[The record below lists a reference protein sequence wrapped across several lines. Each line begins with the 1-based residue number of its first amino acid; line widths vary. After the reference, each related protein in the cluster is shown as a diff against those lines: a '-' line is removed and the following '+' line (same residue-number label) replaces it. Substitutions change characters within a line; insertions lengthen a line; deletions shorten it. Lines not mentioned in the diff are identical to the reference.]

1 MTSYRLP
8 IEVERQETGR
18 YLAVCPVIQGC
29 HAEGDAIAVAIENLQ
44 DVARQLLE
52 LRLEDGLPLPAE
64 LAQAN
69 SQTVVR
75 GEVLVTIAG

>member
-8 IEVERQETGR
+8 IEVQRLETGR
-18 YLAVCPVIQGC
+18 HLAVCQAIQGC
-29 HAEGDAIAVAIENLQ
+29 HAEGDTVAEAIENLQ
-44 DVARQLLE
+44 DVARQLIE
-52 LRLEDGLPLPAE
+52 LRLEDGLPLPSDLAE
-64 LAQAN
+64 AD

>member
-8 IEVERQETGR
+8 IEVEPLETGR
-18 YLAVCPVIQGC
+18 YLAVCPAVQGC
-29 HAEGDAIAVAIENLQ
+29 HAEGDTIAEAIENLE

-52 LRLEDGLPLPAE
+52 LRLEDGMPVPSE
-64 LAQAN
+64 LVGAD
-69 SQTVVR
+69 SRTVVG

>member
-8 IEVERQETGR
+8 IEVQPLEAER
-18 YLAVCPVIQGC
+18 YLAVCPAIQGC
-29 HAEGDAIAVAIENLQ
+29 HAEGDTIADAIENLQ

-52 LRLEDGLPLPAE
+52 LRLEDGLPIPPE
-64 LAQAN
+64 LAQAD

-75 GEVLVTIAG
+75 GEVLVTIPV

>member
-8 IEVERQETGR
+8 IEVQPLETER
-18 YLAVCPVIQGC
+18 YLAVCSVIQGC
-29 HAEGDAIAVAIENLQ
+29 HAEGDTIAEAIENLQ

-52 LRLEDGLPLPAE
+52 LRLQDGLPLPVG
-64 LAQAN
+64 LAQAD

>member
-8 IEVERQETGR
+8 IEVERLETGR
-18 YLAVCPVIQGC
+18 YLAVCPAIQGC
-29 HAEGDAIAVAIENLQ
+29 HAEGDTMPEAIENLQ

-64 LAQAN
+64 LAEAD

>member
-8 IEVERQETGR
+8 IEVQPLETGR
-18 YLAVCPVIQGC
+18 YLAVCPAIQGC
-29 HAEGDAIAVAIENLQ
+29 HAEGDTIAVAIENLQ

-52 LRLEDGLPLPAE
+52 LRLEDGLPIPPE
-64 LAQAN
+64 LAQAD

-75 GEVLVTIAG
+75 GEVLVTIAV

>member
-8 IEVERQETGR
+8 IEVQPLETGR
-18 YLAVCPVIQGC
+18 YLAVCLAIQGC
-29 HAEGDAIAVAIENLQ
+29 HAEGDTIAEAIENLQ

-52 LRLEDGLPLPAE
+52 LRLEDGLPIPPE
-64 LAQAN
+64 LAQAD

-75 GEVLVTIAG
+75 GEVLVTIAV

>member
-8 IEVERQETGR
+8 IEVQPLETER
-18 YLAVCPVIQGC
+18 YLAVCSVIQGC
-29 HAEGDAIAVAIENLQ
+29 HAEGDTIAEAIENLQ
-44 DVARQLLE
+44 DIARQLQE
-52 LRLEDGLPLPAE
+52 LRLDDVLSIPPG
-64 LAQAN
+64 LAQAD

>member
-8 IEVERQETGR
+8 IEVQPLETDR
-18 YLAVCPVIQGC
+18 YLAVSHAIQGC
-29 HAEGDAIAVAIENLQ
+29 HAEGDTIAEAIENLQ

-52 LRLEDGLPLPAE
+52 LRLEDGLPIPPE
-64 LAQAN
+64 LAQAD

>member
-8 IEVERQETGR
+8 IEVQPLETGR
-18 YLAVCPVIQGC
+18 YLAVCPAIQGC
-29 HAEGDAIAVAIENLQ
+29 HAEGDTIAEAIENLQ

-52 LRLEDGLPLPAE
+52 LRLEDGLPIPPE
-64 LAQAN
+64 LAQAD

-75 GEVLVTIAG
+75 GEVLVTIAV

>member
-8 IEVERQETGR
+8 IEVQPLETGR
-18 YLAVCPVIQGC
+18 YLAVCPAIQGC
-29 HAEGDAIAVAIENLQ
+29 HAEGDTIAEAIENLQ

-52 LRLEDGLPLPAE
+52 LRLEDGLPIPPE
-64 LAQAN
+64 LAKAD

-75 GEVLVTIAG
+75 GEVLVTIAV

>member
-8 IEVERQETGR
+8 IEVQPLEAGR
-18 YLAVCPVIQGC
+18 YLAVCPAIQGC
-29 HAEGDAIAVAIENLQ
+29 HAEGDTIADAIENLQ

-52 LRLEDGLPLPAE
+52 LRLEDGLPIPPE
-64 LAQAN
+64 LAQAD

-75 GEVLVTIAG
+75 GEVLVTIPA

>member
-1 MTSYRLP
+1 MASYRLP
-8 IEVERQETGR
+8 IEVERLQTGR
-18 YLAVCPVIQGC
+18 YLAVCPAIQGC
-29 HAEGDAIAVAIENLQ
+29 HAEGDTIAEAIENLE

-52 LRLEDGLPLPAE
+52 LRLEDGLPMPAGLVE
-64 LAQAN
+64 AD